1 MKRRIPIRI
10 LSLFLVLALL
20 MPNFQPAFATETAD
34 VTEPTSAVVELPQET
49 EAPAESE
56 EIVETDPIETEPV
69 ETEPVETEPVETE
82 PVETEPVETEPVET
96 EPVETEPVET
106 EPVETEP
113 VEETEPEEA
122 PLFPGLPEDYV
133 LSEEAIARKAELM
146 EEGLLEK
153 LANMTEGKDY
163 VAGHVNVH
171 AASEEDA
178 AIIAAAFGG
187 ELMMFSNG
195 YALIQLVDAT
205 VIEAVEAG
213 MDPEQH
219 LPAVMPSYCY
229 SLTPVEVADFAPY
242 AAELPKEQSWYSW
255 VRENMTNPD
264 PVLLDP
270 RGTNYQWMHDAVD
283 TYAAWG
289 VTVGDPWVK
298 VAVLDTGVNSSHED
312 LAGKVT
318 NINVRYN
325 GSYLGTSDND
335 GHGTHVAG
343 IIAAS
348 MDNGKGGAGIAPGVS
363 ILNVRVFD
371 SSGNCN
377 DWYIAEGIR
386 AAVAAG
392 AHIINMSLGG
402 SGTSWMLEDAIDY
415 AVANDVTV
423 IAAMGNVGTNSLE
436 YPAAC
441 DGVIAVCAT
450 DSSNSRAFFSNY
462 GAWADISAP
471 GQGIYSSVNTGGY
484 AIFDGTSMA
493 APVVAGVAALYT
505 SAMGDRVDPA
515 VMEKALESSATK
527 ISGASGMGAGIVNA
541 AKMLDDKP
549 DAPVPYIC
557 DDTYE
562 YNPKG
567 LIPANAK
574 LFLFESEA
582 ALDTFG
588 NTGVVVGDQSS
599 VLIFTM
605 DGTNPSVK
613 NGEVINGEVLQD
625 PMYIDLSYFAG
636 TTVTVKAALVSGMG
650 MVGKTLTLKLKVDTS
665 NAVTGITITGPQEMV
680 AGTSTTFSATVAPAD
695 TADQSV
701 TWSIVDA
708 DYSMYSAKIDAKT
721 GKLTTP
727 KSKSGQITIRAT
739 SNANYRYFKDHTVN
753 VRYINPVAT
762 MMLNRSSHTSY
773 TGYYFTLSIYRM
785 EDTYGR
791 SISPSL
797 AGVKWTSSN
806 PKVAEV
812 TQDGRVYC
820 HTKGTVTITCQALD
834 GSNKKAT
841 CKVTVKIPVESIEI
855 TGPTTIAPGGSA
867 TYKATVSPKTASN
880 KKVDWVLVSGPR
892 GTTVSTSG
900 KLTVPT
906 YASYG
911 STITLRAVAQDDLS
925 SVAYDEITIKVHEK
939 CNGVYIGCFSSY
951 YKTGYAVGPNVSGEL
966 LYDNTYGSLKRVKS
980 VTLFSLDLKHGTT
993 TKDKQLDNALQLTS
1007 CFSYPRGANVN
1018 PTIEWSSSNP
1028 SVATVSSNGY
1038 VVAHKAGTAKI
1049 TCAALDGSNKKAT
1062 ITVTVTNPA
1071 STISISTS
1079 APRML
1084 NNDPYLAFGK
1094 SATNKA
1100 VFADTYGNP
1109 TNQKVNW
1116 SFSVYEVFSDGSSI
1130 NRTSYFQRNKL
1141 VTLSSSGKLSVS
1153 SKLYD
1158 EWNHTSVGEFM
1169 VNVYATAADGT
1180 GAQGRILYRLIPPTT
1195 YIKTSYS
1202 SYSADGNS
1210 SYYIDFYSDQWPLL
1224 GESFTVTSSNPKVL
1238 SIVEPAIV
1246 YRSTSSSTGL
1256 SVYRLYF
1263 YAGQPGTAKVTIK
1276 AADGSNKSHSF
1287 SVRVY

>member
-56 EIVETDPIETEPV
+56 EIVETDPIETEPDV
-69 ETEPVETEPVETE
+69 
-82 PVETEPVETEPVET
+82 T

-153 LANMTEGKDY
+153 LANMTPDQDY
-163 VAGHVNVH
+163 VADEIISY
-171 AASEEDA
+171 ASSEEDA
-178 AIIAAAFGG
+178 AIVAAAFGG
-187 ELMMFSNG
+187 EVVSYFHSIVVIRLTD
-195 YALIQLVDAT
+195 VT
-205 VIEAVEAG
+205 VLEAVEAS
-213 MDPEQH
+213 MNSE
-219 LPAVMPSYCY
+219 LYMPAA
-229 SLTPVEVADFAPY
+229 TPNYLARVEPIASATCAPY
-242 AAELPKEQSWYSW
+242 ASELPKEQSWYNW
-255 VRENMTNPD
+255 VKETMTNPD
-264 PVLLDP
+264 PALLDP
-270 RGTNYQWMHDAVD
+270 RGTNYQWMHDTVD
-283 TYAAWG
+283 TYAAWS
-289 VTVGDPWVK
+289 VTTGDSWVK
-298 VAVLDTGVNSSHED
+298 VAVIDSGINVNHED
-312 LAGKVT
+312 LKGKIT
-318 NINVRYN
+318 
-325 GSYLGTSDND
+325 SYDIGYGIND
-335 GHGTHVAG
+335 GYVQDGYNLDHGTHVAG

-363 ILNVRVFD
+363 IIN
-371 SSGNCN
+371 
-377 DWYIAEGIR
+377 IR
-386 AAVAAG
+386 AARSDGGMPDDKIAQAIYTAVDAG

-402 SGTSWMLEDAIDY
+402 PGSNWAVQDAIDY
-415 AVANDVTV
+415 ANSRGVTV
-423 IAAMGNVGTNSLE
+423 IAAMGNDGSNSLS
-436 YPAAC
+436 YPAAY

-450 DSSNSRAFFSNY
+450 DSSNSRAYFSNY

-471 GQGIYSSVNTGGY
+471 GQNIYSSVYGNGY
-484 AIFDGTSMA
+484 NNRYDSYQGTSMA
-493 APVVAGVAALYT
+493 CPVVAGVAALYT
-505 SAMGDRVDPA
+505 SAMGERVDPA
-515 VMEKALESSATK
+515 VMEKVMESSATK

-549 DAPVPYIC
+549 DVPFHLIYDGYDFYDAKYTVPC
-557 DDTYE
+557 DAT
-562 YNPKG
+562 
-567 LIPANAK
+567 LW
-574 LFLFESEA
+574 LFESEEVFLNDSDEA
-582 ALDTFG
+582 F
-588 NTGVVVGDQSS
+588 GDQRS
-599 VLIFTM
+599 VFLYTL
-605 DGTNPSVK
+605 DGTNPSIK
-613 NGEVINGEVLQD
+613 NGEVINGYLIKDEAYLELA
-625 PMYIDLSYFAG
+625 PYAG
-636 TTVTVKAALVSGMG
+636 STVTVKVARVSGMG
-650 MVGKTLTLKLKVDTS
+650 IVGKTLTLKLKVGTS
-665 NAVTGITITGPQEMV
+665 NAVTGVTITGPQEMV

-762 MMLNRSSHTSY
+762 MMLNRSSRTSY

-841 CKVTVKIPVESIEI
+841 CKVTVKVPVESIEI

-892 GTTVSTSG
+892 GTAVSTSG

-911 STITLRAVAQDDLS
+911 STIKLRAVAQDDLS
-925 SVAYDEITIKVHEK
+925 EVPYTEITIKVHEK

-980 VTLFSLDLKHGTT
+980 VTLFSHDLQHGTT

-1079 APRML
+1079 APRMT

-1100 VFADTYGNP
+1100 VFADTYGKP

-1116 SFSVYEVFSDGSSI
+1116 SFSVYEVYSDGTTV

-1169 VNVYATAADGT
+1169 VNVYATAADGS

-1195 YIKTSYS
+1195 YIKTSSNSYY
-1202 SYSADGNS
+1202 SYSDS
-1210 SYYIDFYSDQWPLL
+1210 SNWIEFYSDQWPLL
-1224 GESFTVTSSNPKVL
+1224 GESFIATSSNPKIL
-1238 SIVEPAIV
+1238 SVVQPGIV
-1246 YRSTSSSTGL
+1246 YRGTNSNGL
-1256 SVYRLYF
+1256 GVYRLYF
-1263 YAGQPGTAKVTIK
+1263 YAGQPGTAKITIK
-1276 AADGSNKSHSF
+1276 AADGSNKSCSF
-1287 SVRVY
+1287 SVKVY